1 MTVEVLYDSILS
13 KELHILVHDAME
25 LPIII
30 NHPMIT
36 ELHQVEEVQVPDM
49 MSLAGMGMGAMGGMG
64 ADVSILAAN
73 AGENLTPPPSEGSLI
88 TADKH
93 AFKVTPSEVQ
103 GSDWIWETTKGQLR
117 FSGIVNKEFVPFEM
131 DFWLR

>member
-1 MTVEVLYDSILS
+1 MTIEVLYDSILS

-36 ELHQVEEVQVPDM
+36 ELHQVEEVQVPDV
-49 MSLAGMGMGAMGGMG
+49 MSLAGMGIGAMGGMG
-64 ADVSILAAN
+64 ADLSALAAN
-73 AGENLTPPPSEGSLI
+73 AGENSTLSSEGSFI
-88 TADKH
+88 TADEH

>member
-49 MSLAGMGMGAMGGMG
+49 MSLAGMGMGADLS
-64 ADVSILAAN
+64 ALAAN
-73 AGENLTPPPSEGSLI
+73 TGENLTPPSEGSLI
-88 TADKH
+88 TANEH

-117 FSGIVNKEFVPFEM
+117 FSGIVNKEFAPFEM

>member
-64 ADVSILAAN
+64 ADLSALGAN
-73 AGENLTPPPSEGSLI
+73 TGESLTPPGEGSLI
-88 TADKH
+88 MADEH

-103 GSDWIWETTKGQLR
+103 ESDWIWETTKGQLR

>member
-49 MSLAGMGMGAMGGMG
+49 MSFAGMGMGAMGGMG
-64 ADVSILAAN
+64 ANLSALTAN
-73 AGENLTPPPSEGSLI
+73 AEENLAPSSEGSLI
-88 TADKH
+88 TADEH